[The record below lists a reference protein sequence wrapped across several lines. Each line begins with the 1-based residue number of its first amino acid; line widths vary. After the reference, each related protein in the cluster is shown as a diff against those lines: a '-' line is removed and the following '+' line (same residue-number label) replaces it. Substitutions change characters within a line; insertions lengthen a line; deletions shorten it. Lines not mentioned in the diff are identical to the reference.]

1 MPAEGA
7 TLADDG
13 VEYSFAMEYHG
24 PPITHDL
31 PRAVPINV
39 SRIPVASV
47 VSQVPLSEN
56 LSLPVVQPILTPDIT
71 KKFSKELKLGC
82 ESTVS
87 PTSVIAFE
95 RGNAVGGDDL
105 KELAS
110 KELALGSETIVS
122 PTSVIVLEESA
133 PISGDFALSGE
144 LSSVSTLDFPNGH
157 KDSGEFSGVIHCS
170 AGLGSSSISH
180 EHSHELLGAASSG
193 TLGFS
198 DSFDKSK
205 ELSGSLAAQRVSNGC
220 KDSLDFNDL
229 NQPDW
234 ASSESVLSLD
244 YPSSRVS
251 SHRIGDCNNEPVCDA
266 KRTPVVTFRDIESD
280 DGDFDEESSHS
291 QPEIVRA
298 KREPEVKV
306 RKGACYRCFRGN
318 RFTEKEVCIVCDAK
332 YCSNCVLRAMGSMPE
347 GRKCVTCIGCPID
360 ESKRVNL
367 GKCSRML
374 KRLLNDLEIR
384 QIMKAEKLC
393 EVNQLPPEYVFV
405 NGKPLCQEELATLQ
419 SCPNPPK
426 KLKPGH
432 YWYDKVSGLWGKEG
446 QKPAK
451 IISPHLN
458 VGGPIKVDASNGN
471 TQVFINGREI
481 TKVELRMLQLAGVQC
496 AGNPHFWVN
505 EDGSYQ
511 EEGQKNTRGYIW
523 GKAGTKLVCAVL
535 SLPVPSKSANLC
547 EQVNSLVSRTV
558 PDYLEQ
564 RTLQKIILIGYNGS
578 GTSTIFKQAKI
589 LYKDVPFSEDERENI
604 KLVIQ
609 SNVYGYLGILLEGR
623 ERFEDASLNEMRKN
637 QSCDEPGPSGNTDG
651 NDGKTI
657 YSICPRLKAFSD
669 WLLKIMVSGNLEAIF
684 PAASREY
691 APLVEEL
698 WNNAAIQATYKR
710 RSELELLPS
719 VASYFLERTAAVDIL
734 RQDYE
739 PSDVD
744 ILYAEGV
751 TSSNGLACLDFSFP
765 HSAPDIDMDTA
776 DQHDSLLRYQ
786 LIRLQ
791 ARGFGENCKW
801 LEMFEDVRI
810 VIFCVALSDYDQYAI
825 DGDGALVNKM
835 LLSKKFF
842 ENIVTHPTFDQMDFL
857 LILNK
862 FDMFEEKIERVPL
875 TQCDW
880 FDDFHPVM
888 SRYRSNS
895 NSNSNS
901 NNINNSPSLGH
912 LAFHYIA
919 VKFKRLYSSLTDR
932 KLYVSMV
939 KGLEPDSV
947 DGALKYAREILKW
960 DEERPNFSLS
970 EYSVYSTEVEMR
982 IPRKFAKYCKE
993 QLSNRVLLR
1002 GPSGNQ
1008 WTVEIAAKNVFFQN
1022 GWEEFAGD
1030 HGLKETDFLVFRYN
1044 GNSCFSVS
1052 IFDGSGCERGGCYF
1066 VKKPREPCSHMMQK
1080 KEEEDSIDIINR
1092 DEDEEELKMENDV
1105 GKRVENIRL
1114 SYSTNRRQVTEE
1126 EKQKAYRLATRHS
1139 SDLPSVLITMQ
1150 PSHVYKFFLLMQTI
1164 PKKWAVRHISSK
1176 SQEIQLRVPP
1186 REKKWT
1192 AQVRYRPAGIVVHK
1206 GWSKFSVD
1214 NNLEEHDVC
1223 IFELSQGGKGNNM
1236 PVVLDVFI
1244 YRVVDELVP
1253 LTQSYVPLSH
1263 QKITRREI

>member
-31 PRAVPINV
+31 PRAVPVNV

-95 RGNAVGGDDL
+95 RGNAEGGDDL

-220 KDSLDFNDL
+220 KDNLDFNDL

-298 KREPEVKV
+298 KREPEV
-306 RKGACYRCFRGN
+306 
-318 RFTEKEVCIVCDAK
+318 K

-719 VASYFLERTAAVDIL
+719 VASYFLERAVDIL

-895 NSNSNS
+895 NSN
-901 NNINNSPSLGH
+901 NINSSPSLGH

-970 EYSVYSTEVEMR
+970 EYSVYSTE
-982 IPRKFAKYCKE
+982 A
-993 QLSNRVLLR
+993 S
-1002 GPSGNQ
+1002 S
-1008 WTVEIAAKNVFFQN
+1008 
-1022 GWEEFAGD
+1022 
-1030 HGLKETDFLVFRYN
+1030 
-1044 GNSCFSVS
+1044 FS
-1052 IFDGSGCERGGCYF
+1052 
-1066 VKKPREPCSHMMQK
+1066 H
-1080 KEEEDSIDIINR
+1080 
-1092 DEDEEELKMENDV
+1092 
-1105 GKRVENIRL
+1105 
-1114 SYSTNRRQVTEE
+1114 
-1126 EKQKAYRLATRHS
+1126 
-1139 SDLPSVLITMQ
+1139 
-1150 PSHVYKFFLLMQTI
+1150 
-1164 PKKWAVRHISSK
+1164 
-1176 SQEIQLRVPP
+1176 
-1186 REKKWT
+1186 
-1192 AQVRYRPAGIVVHK
+1192 
-1206 GWSKFSVD
+1206 
-1214 NNLEEHDVC
+1214 
-1223 IFELSQGGKGNNM
+1223 
-1236 PVVLDVFI
+1236 
-1244 YRVVDELVP
+1244 
-1253 LTQSYVPLSH
+1253 
-1263 QKITRREI
+1263 